1 MRGAITVA
9 VCFCWTNGLAERGT
23 TCSVLTRIPITI
35 MPSFIAMSVPLISE
49 GLVSAMYIGAAC
61 MACDRSQAGGSSRKG
76 EEGDR
81 EKEGEK
87 GERG

>member
-1 MRGAITVA
+1 
-9 VCFCWTNGLAERGT
+9 
-23 TCSVLTRIPITI
+23 